1 MCHERLRIAVMVA
14 ARGRG
19 SNMQAIVEACRS
31 GSIPGEVVCVVGTA
45 PGSPAL
51 ERAAELGIP
60 VEVVPWNEAD
70 PEEYGRRLL
79 SALEPYDPGLI
90 ALAGFLKKLPPGVV
104 QAYSGRIMNI
114 HPALIP
120 SFCGKGMYG
129 ERVHQAAVDYGVKVS
144 GCTVHFVDEGYD
156 TGPIIAQAVV
166 PVDPDDTALTLA
178 AKVLKKEHRLY
189 PECIR
194 LFAEGRL
201 RIEGRKVRILDAPSV
216 PGPAC

>member
-1 MCHERLRIAVMVA
+1 MPDQKLRIAVMVA

-19 SNMQAIVEACRS
+19 SNMQAIVDACRA
-31 GSIPGEVVCVVGTA
+31 GQIPGEVVCVIGTA

-51 ERAAELGIP
+51 ERAAEQGIP
-60 VEVVPWNEAD
+60 TEVVPYNNDD
-70 PEEYGRRLL
+70 PDEYGRRLL
-79 SALEPYDPGLI
+79 QTLEPYRPGLI
-90 ALAGFLKKLPPGVV
+90 ALAGFLKRLPPVV
-104 QAYSGRIMNI
+104 VSAYVGRIMNI

-120 SFCGKGMYG
+120 SFCGQGMYG

-178 AKVLKKEHRLY
+178 AKVLKEEHCLY

-201 RIEGRKVRILDAPSV
+201 RVEGRRVRILSEAEAS
-216 PGPAC
+216 PA